1 MSRPAR
7 FAFVALASLILVG
20 CKTSEIKNQTD
31 WPAPGLSEGVPT
43 GSVKSGY
50 GDGHGDSVGGG
61 GAGPALDSD
70 SHYTKTEEPK

>member
-7 FAFVALASLILVG
+7 FALAALASLVLVG
-20 CKTSEIKNQTD
+20 CKTNEIKNQN
-31 WPAPGLSEGVPT
+31 AIGLAEGVPT

-50 GDGHGDSVGGG
+50 GDGHGDSIGSG
-61 GAGPALDSD
+61 GAAPALDSD